1 MPDVLLRCERIHKS
15 YMLGRTALPVLR
27 GIDLDVG
34 RGQFMVIVGA
44 SGSGKSTLLHVM
56 SGLDVPQRGQ
66 VWYRGEPM
74 FEPEGVRKIPVGRD
88 GMFAEA
94 AVDEEKSP
102 PAAASPG
109 RRYPRAVVRVEPEGP
124 YRLLEGRRNRWLNAE
139 FGFVFQFYHLL
150 PEFDVLENILLPQM
164 VGQSISG
171 WLSGRG
177 ACVQRA
183 HELLD
188 RVGLRDRLRHR
199 PNELSGGERQRVA
212 IARALMNGPALLFAD
227 EPTGNL
233 DAKTGRD
240 IFSLLKELN
249 AAGQTIV
256 MVTHDRDLAREAD
269 ALVQLVDGRVA
280 DVAPPASPRV
290 R

>member
-1 MPDVLLRCERIHKS
+1 
-15 YMLGRTALPVLR
+15 
-27 GIDLDVG
+27 
-34 RGQFMVIVGA
+34 
-44 SGSGKSTLLHVM
+44 
-56 SGLDVPQRGQ
+56 
-66 VWYRGEPM
+66 M

-88 GMFAEA
+88 SSLAEA
-94 AVDEEKSP
+94 AAEEEKSP
-102 PAAASPG
+102 PRVSAVG
-109 RRYPRAVVRVEPEGP
+109 RRSPSRALPAEPDGP
-124 YRLLEGRRNRWLNAE
+124 HRLLEGRRNRWLNAD

-164 VGQSISG
+164 VGQSIGG
-171 WLSGRG
+171 WLAGR
-177 ACVQRA
+177 AAFVQRA

-212 IARALMNGPALLFAD
+212 IARALINGPALLFAD

-233 DAKTGRD
+233 DGKTGRD

-256 MVTHDRDLAREAD
+256 MVTHDRDLAKEAD
-269 ALVQLVDGRVA
+269 AIVQLVDGRVA
-280 DVAPPASPRV
+280 DVAPSAAPRV